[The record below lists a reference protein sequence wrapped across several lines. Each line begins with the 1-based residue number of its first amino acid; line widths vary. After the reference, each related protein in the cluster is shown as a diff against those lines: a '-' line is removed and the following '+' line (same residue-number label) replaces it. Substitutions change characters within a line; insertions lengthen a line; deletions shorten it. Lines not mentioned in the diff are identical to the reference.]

1 MKTSL
6 LIGAGGARLS
16 HGGKSML
23 NVFDIIKLTQI
34 DHKEVDSNQVVVT
47 DGNGKPNAVLT
58 ELLNDVVGNMR
69 IFINMDQI
77 YSVDEL
83 TEALATHT
91 PLPTDVLDEYE
102 KVLREPI
109 YNINFVPKRGQVEL
123 VVGE

>member
-1 MKTSL
+1 
-6 LIGAGGARLS
+6 
-16 HGGKSML
+16 ML